1 MNPVERRPSE
11 LKNKHKREA
20 LYQKQK
26 LEKQKAK
33 HKKRKERAKVEEK
46 NPELKKKRL
55 EENVPKTLDNTRE
68 ADETMLDQPDDEVAQ
83 DEAMDELASYFSGK
97 TPKILVTTSKKCSTN
112 CYDFCAELV
121 SMFPDAQFAKR
132 GPKHE
137 LRQVI
142 KIAKEKEFT
151 DLIIVNE
158 DRKIPNAITLIH
170 LPDGPTAYF
179 KLSSYV
185 PSKAIVNHG
194 KVTAH
199 NPELILNNF
208 NTRLGHTVGRMFQA
222 LLPQVPE
229 FQGRQVITF
238 HNQRDFIFVRRHRYV
253 FRDTEKV
260 GLQELGPR
268 FTLKLRWLQKGVY
281 QRDGEYEWMFKPELE
296 TSRKKFFL

>member
-33 HKKRKERAKVEEK
+33 HKKRKERAKLEEK

-121 SMFPDAQFAKR
+121 SMFPGSQFAKR

-137 LRQVI
+137 LRQ
-142 KIAKEKEFT
+142 EFT
-151 DLIIVNE
+151 DLIVVNE

-281 QRDGEYEWMFKPELE
+281 QRDEEYEWIFKPELE